1 MGGVAIL
8 LCTSPGRTYCGTL
21 PEQVLFPF
29 AYVFFVNNACFGVVH
44 GSSQSLAL
52 KGGQRVKKKKA
63 HFFKILKM
71 EMKMDFKILHEREK
85 TRLLSEKGQSKWIMR
100 LKREDLNL

>member
-1 MGGVAIL
+1 MHVSWTDVLRYVARA
-8 LCTSPGRTYCGTL
+8 SS
-21 PEQVLFPF
+21 FPF
-29 AYVFFVNNACFGVVH
+29 CICFFVNNACFGVVH